1 MNKNT
6 KKNLRK
12 VVVYGDLVGGLALG
26 AYGLYK
32 LFGPA
37 AKEVAKT
44 LVDTPLPTDIPAEIV
59 LDSGSKLIFAESHNS
74 PMQGDI
80 FIVSQYIPA

>member
-6 KKNLRK
+6 KRNLRK
-12 VVVYGDLVGGLALG
+12 TIIYVSLIGGIALG

-44 LVDTPLPTDIPAEIV
+44 LVDIPLPTDIPAEIV